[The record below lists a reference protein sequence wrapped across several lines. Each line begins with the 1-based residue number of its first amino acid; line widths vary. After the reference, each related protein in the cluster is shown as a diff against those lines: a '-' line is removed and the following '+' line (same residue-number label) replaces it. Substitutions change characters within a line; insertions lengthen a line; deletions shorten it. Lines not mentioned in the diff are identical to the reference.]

1 MRLQAVARDAED
13 NGAGCSEFRVEITE
27 VLALRGTAGGAVL
40 GVEVDDDD
48 FAGLFGEPEGRAAGS
63 GDAEVGDLGI
73 EHGYASMLLDEAIV
87 VNGHSGGQV
96 AKLHAMRTIAVLFAS
111 VSLLAACG
119 QAWNDPYPAADAGRN
134 ILYTAFTD
142 RPKHLDP
149 AQSYAEDEA
158 AFTAQIYEPPLQYHY
173 LKRPYQLVPATV
185 EAVPVPRYLDAK
197 GRELT
202 HDAPAER
209 IAESVYE
216 LKLKPG
222 IRFQPHPAFAKD
234 GYGEPG
240 IPAKIEIA

>member
-1 MRLQAVARDAED
+1 MTTTLPAWAARLKVVPLVAGREKSGTGWSSMGMPLWCVVWAIVG
-13 NGAGCSEFRVEITE
+13 NSSWTGQ
-27 VLALRGTAGGAVL
+27 ALR
-40 GVEVDDDD
+40 
-48 FAGLFGEPEGRAAGS
+48 RAF
-63 GDAEVGDLGI
+63 
-73 EHGYASMLLDEAIV
+73 
-87 VNGHSGGQV
+87 
-96 AKLHAMRTIAVLFAS
+96 AKLSVMQKICACLAVVVALS
-111 VSLLAACG
+111 GCG

-149 AQSYAEDEA
+149 AQSYTEDEA
-158 AFTAQIYEPPLQYHY
+158 TFTAQIYEPPLQYHY